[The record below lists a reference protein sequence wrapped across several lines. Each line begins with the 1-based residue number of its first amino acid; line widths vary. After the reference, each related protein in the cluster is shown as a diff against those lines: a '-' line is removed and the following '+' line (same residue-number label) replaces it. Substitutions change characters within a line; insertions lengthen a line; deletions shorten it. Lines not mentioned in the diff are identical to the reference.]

1 MHARGIL
8 GTQSDR
14 FAGNGAKEED
24 MSRMYS
30 SRRLEMI
37 RARSYELW
45 EHEGRQDGKAEEYW
59 LRAEIEIEA
68 ECRAAIEGKDTTVV
82 LPLPRISRR
91 PIRRASAEIDGETH
105 SEAA

>member
-1 MHARGIL
+1 
-8 GTQSDR
+8 
-14 FAGNGAKEED
+14 

-30 SRRLEMI
+30 SRRLELI

-45 EHEGRQDGKAEEYW
+45 EREGRQEGKAEEYW
-59 LRAEIEIEA
+59 LRAEGEIEA
-68 ECRAAIEGKDTTVV
+68 ECRAAIEGEKADVV

-91 PIRRASAEIDGETH
+91 PIRRPSLRTEDVSH